1 MHLLASDTSCF
12 VIPRSR
18 TGSNEPVPLC
28 TVFLAPST
36 TSPGAVEATIHTE
49 PVVPLPKKTTPR
61 KQLAVKKKKKLTPK
75 RQPLQE
81 GSQATSTSPA
91 SNTRSKK
98 KLDLA

>member
-1 MHLLASDTSCF
+1 MHLASDTSCF
-12 VIPRSR
+12 VIPRSG

-36 TSPGAVEATIHTE
+36 TSPGPVEATVHTE
-49 PVVPLPKKTTPR
+49 PVVPLAKKTTPR
-61 KQLAVKKKKKLTPK
+61 KQLAVKKKKKLTL
-75 RQPLQE
+75 PLQE